1 MNVTQ
6 IGAQLYTV
14 RDYLKDPA
22 AITASLKKVR
32 QIGYQAV
39 QLSGLGPID
48 DDELLR
54 ILDDQ
59 GIICCA
65 THESGDKI
73 LSEAQAVAERLDK
86 LNCTH
91 VSFPH
96 PSGIDLSKSAA
107 VLDLARRLDEAGAV
121 LAKAGKVLS
130 YHNHSLEFRR
140 LDGKVILDLIY
151 DNTDPANLQAEM
163 DTYWVQHGGGD
174 PVAWCRRLNNRLPI
188 LHLKDYIIDNK
199 NEPTFAEIG
208 SGNLNWPAIIDAAE
222 NSGCQW
228 FVVEQDTCAGD
239 PFDSLKKSYEYMRDN
254 LCK

>member
-1 MNVTQ
+1 MDVNQ

-22 AITASLKKVR
+22 AIAASLAKVR

-48 DDELLR
+48 DDELVR
-54 ILDDQ
+54 ILDDL

-65 THESGDKI
+65 THESGEKI
-73 LSEAQAVAERLDK
+73 LSDPQAVAERLNK
-86 LNCTH
+86 LNCTY

-107 VLDLARRLDEAGAV
+107 VLDLARRLDAAGAV

-140 LDGKVILDLIY
+140 LEGKLVLDLIY
-151 DNTDPANLQAEM
+151 DNTDPAHLQAEI
-163 DTYWVQHGGGD
+163 DTYWVQHGGAD
-174 PVAWCRRLNNRLPI
+174 PVAWCRRLKNRLPV
-188 LHLKDYIIDNK
+188 LHLKDYVIDNK

-222 NSGCQW
+222 SSGCKW
-228 FVVEQDTCAGD
+228 FVVEQDTCSGD